1 MRNLKSWVSIIVVL
15 VFIFAGLPNLY
26 ADDLQKININTAS
39 ADELMDLKGIGEKKA
54 KGIIEFRKTNGI
66 FKQPED
72 LMKVPGIG
80 PKTFEANKNRIVVEQ
95 KKLE

>member
-1 MRNLKSWVSIIVVL
+1 MRNLKSWVAIIAILAFTVV
-15 VFIFAGLPNLY
+15 GLSNLY
-26 ADDLQKININTAS
+26 AQELEKININTAS

-54 KGIIEFRKTNGI
+54 AAIIEFREANGN

-80 PKTFEANKNRIVVEQ
+80 PKTFKANKNRIAIE
-95 KKLE
+95 